1 MSTSAARQHT
11 PIRRLAGLLI
21 MVPLVAGLS
30 ACSGSG
36 LGRTPSHAAASPT
49 HASST
54 TDPSGGAFPLDSY
67 LGAGGGPTLIS
78 SATQQ
83 RKYQERIARCMAAQ
97 GFDYVPEPGAS
108 ITSTHIGGGAEVI
121 KLNAP
126 PRFPDLPPDQFAARF
141 GYGISTAPP
150 ASRGGPAVDPNDKIV
165 AAMSV
170 AERVAYMHALYGVAT
185 PLDGHGYLT
194 STVNG
199 SPQACTDRASRSEPT
214 DDQVTAMEHRVQRVR
229 TVYQSLLSRIDH
241 LTDQEMADARM
252 VAATR
257 AWSGC
262 MAAAGFPGFSDV
274 DQPRARTLVRA
285 RALMGH
291 DLDPASVDPAR
302 LARLRRTEI
311 DTAVADNRCRQPWD
325 RTLDGVRRATEESF
339 VRANLTE
346 LRSFRSAMAA
356 AQQSR

>member
-1 MSTSAARQHT
+1 MTTSLARLQ
-11 PIRRLAGLLI
+11 PRRLVGLVIALPLAAGLT
-21 MVPLVAGLS
+21 

-36 LGRTPSHAAASPT
+36 SGPGAPSPAAASAT
-49 HASST
+49 HAST
-54 TDPSGGAFPLDSY
+54 TADPSGGAFPLDSY

-83 RKYQERIARCMAAQ
+83 RKYQERVARCMAAQ

-108 ITSTHIGGGAEVI
+108 ITSTNIGGGAEVV

-126 PRFPDLPPDQFAARF
+126 PKFPDLPPDEFAARF
-141 GYGISTAPP
+141 GYGFSTAPP
-150 ASRGGPAVDPNDKIV
+150 ATKGGPAVDPNDKIV

-170 AERVAYMHALYGVAT
+170 AERVAYMHALYGIAT
-185 PLDGHGYLT
+185 PLDSHGYLT
-194 STVNG
+194 STING

-214 DDQVTAMEHRVQRVR
+214 DDQVAAKEHRVQRVR
-229 TVYQSLLSRIDH
+229 TVYQGLLSRIDH
-241 LTDQEMADARM
+241 LTDQETADPRM
-252 VAATR
+252 EAATH

-262 MAAAGFPGFSDV
+262 MAAAGFPGFTGV

-291 DLDPASVDPAR
+291 DLDPTSVNPAR

-311 DTAVADNRCRQPWD
+311 NTAVADNRCRQPWD
-325 RTLDGVRRATEESF
+325 RTLASVRRAAEEAF
-339 VRANLTE
+339 VRANLSE

-356 AQQSR
+356 AQQSQ